1 MASGRE
7 SIWSVSESERRWY
20 SALFPFVLLISVLY
34 YAIYIIPWHEG
45 TSKGVGIL
53 MLSFGALGVSSA
65 ILSMVLVAGGKTMV
79 ISVEWL
85 HDKVKERRAAREA
98 AREAE
103 EAARQAEMEA
113 AVKTAVEAA
122 VEVAREEGRQQGIEE
137 GRRLEREERMNGAKD
152 E

>member
-1 MASGRE
+1 MANGRE

-20 SALFPFVLLISVLY
+20 SVLFPFVLLISVLY
-34 YAIYIIPWHEG
+34 YALYVIPWHEG
-45 TSKGVGIL
+45 TSKGIGIL

-65 ILSMVLVAGGKTMV
+65 ILSMVLVAGGRTMV

-85 HDKVKERRAAREA
+85 YDKVKESR
-98 AREAE
+98 
-103 EAARQAEMEA
+103 AARQAEI
-113 AVKTAVEAA
+113 EAA
-122 VEVAREEGRQQGIEE
+122 VEVARAEGRQEGLQEGRQEGIEE

>member
-1 MASGRE
+1 MANGRE

-20 SALFPFVLLISVLY
+20 SALFPVVLLVSVLY

-103 EAARQAEMEA
+103 EAARQAEI
-113 AVKTAVEAA
+113 EAA
-122 VEVAREEGRQQGIEE
+122 VEVARAEGRQEGRQEGIEE